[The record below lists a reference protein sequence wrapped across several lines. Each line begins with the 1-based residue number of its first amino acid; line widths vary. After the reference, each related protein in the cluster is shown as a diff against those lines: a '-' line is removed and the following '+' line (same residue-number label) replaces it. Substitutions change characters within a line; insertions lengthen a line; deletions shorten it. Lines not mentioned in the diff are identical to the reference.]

1 MRTLRPAL
9 RLYISGVIGLAMV
22 ALSLSAALARP
33 DAGDLA
39 LAAPLLVLA
48 IVAQLRPVHLTQK
61 TKVTVE
67 DAATFAAALLL
78 PPGLAMAVAGGG
90 TALAGLRGKEPLF
103 NRVFNVA
110 AVVIDTGAAAVTFT
124 VLSAGG
130 RPSVATAVAVVA
142 AGMLKFGVNATI
154 VDLAVAL
161 QLRRKPFANWI
172 ARRRRDAGQL
182 LLLYVVGAIGAGA
195 AADSPLTLL
204 VITAPSAVAYV
215 GLRNSARLE
224 SKTKQAVRALAQ
236 LIEQRDHYTY
246 GHSQRVADYAERLA
260 RAMKMQ
266 QSQIDLIREAAFL
279 HDIGKI
285 ATPDSVLLKPAA
297 LDACEREVMC
307 QHAEHG
313 YALLGKLPA
322 FWEGA
327 DLVRSHHERVDG
339 TGYPRGLSGWE
350 LPLEVSVIAVA
361 DSYDAMTTDRVYRK
375 AMAWPIVRAELARE
389 RGRQWHKSVV
399 DAFVAMIEAER
410 SAAGPSEATA
420 A

>member
-1 MRTLRPAL
+1 MHTLRPAL
-9 RLYISGVIGLAMV
+9 RLYISGVIGLAMA
-22 ALSLSAALARP
+22 ALSLSAAVARP
-33 DAGDLA
+33 GAIDFVI
-39 LAAPLLVLA
+39 AAPLLVLA

-124 VLSAGG
+124 VLSGGAG
-130 RPSVATAVAVVA
+130 PSVATAVAIIA
-142 AGMLKFGVNATI
+142 AGVLKFGVNSTI

-161 QLRRKPFANWI
+161 QLRRKPFAKWI

-182 LLLYVVGAIGAGA
+182 LLLYVVGAIGAAA

-204 VITAPSAVAYV
+204 LILAPSALAYAA
-215 GLRNSARLE
+215 LRNSARLE
-224 SKTKQAVRALAQ
+224 SKTKQAVHSLAQ

-285 ATPDSVLLKPAA
+285 ATPDAVLLKPAA

-313 YALLGKLPA
+313 YALLEKLPA

-339 TGYPRGLSGWE
+339 TGYPRGLTGWE

-375 AMAWPIVRAELARE
+375 AMAWPVVRAELARE
-389 RGRQWHKSVV
+389 RGRQWHETVV
-399 DAFVAMIEAER
+399 DAFVEMIEAER
-410 SAAGPSEATA
+410 SAAGLSEATA